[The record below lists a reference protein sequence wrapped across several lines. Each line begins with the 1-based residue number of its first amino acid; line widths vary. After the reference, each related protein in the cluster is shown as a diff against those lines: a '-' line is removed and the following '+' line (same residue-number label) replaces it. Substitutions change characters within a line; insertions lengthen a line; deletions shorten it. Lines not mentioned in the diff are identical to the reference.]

1 MINYIRFNNFYSF
14 LDEAEISFKVGKQP
28 AKSLYDI
35 NLKTKNN
42 ENIRLNKVIAT
53 LGANGS
59 GKTQLLKVLPFISW
73 FISQSAKVLEEDD
86 EIFFNAFQAK
96 EEKANTNFEIGF
108 FLEDSNGIFDEYKYK
123 LTLNRKQVY
132 FEGLYIKTSR
142 SFSYIFERNLEKGTY
157 KQRNFLK
164 NRDASEIR
172 PNVSAISYGNMRQHP
187 VAMKIANF
195 FRNFKFNVHSQGR
208 VSSSDLDLIKFSEII
223 YKNESLKNQVVD
235 LLCKFDTGISDIEFE
250 EITILNNNNEEKKQV
265 NMAVGVHKYKDK
277 DMKFIFLDE
286 SNGTRSALLLMGEIL
301 PVLNNGGVA
310 IIDELDNDL
319 HPHLL
324 PILLDLFKHKHSNP
338 YDAQIIFSCHTP
350 EVLNLLYKHQIYM
363 VQKNN
368 QESESWRLDQVIGL
382 RVDDNIYS
390 KYMSGALDAVPNV

>member
-1 MINYIRFNNFYSF
+1 MVDITTALKDDVGLEVMAHLSCVGETAEGLDSTLDRLRDAGIDNILALRGDPPQGQEDFVQPEGKRNEALGIIRQ
-14 LDEAEISFKVGKQP
+14 G
-28 AKSLYDI
+28 
-35 NLKTKNN
+35 
-42 ENIRLNKVIAT
+42 
-53 LGANGS
+53 
-59 GKTQLLKVLPFISW
+59 
-73 FISQSAKVLEEDD
+73 
-86 EIFFNAFQAK
+86 
-96 EEKANTNFEIGF
+96 
-108 FLEDSNGIFDEYKYK
+108 LEDVSVSRTSITWGVPVPWEWTYFPDKIPAFSDDLVALVCRLAGTEGILGNCHASGTTIIAQLGDEH
-123 LTLNRKQVY
+123 
-132 FEGLYIKTSR
+132 IKTGKPIFYTSADSVFQIACHEG
-142 SFSYIFERNLEKGTY
+142 SFGLDNLY
-157 KQRNFLK
+157 KFPE
-164 NRDASEIR
+164 D
-172 PNVSAISYGNMRQHP
+172 
-187 VAMKIANF
+187 
-195 FRNFKFNVHSQGR
+195 FKFNVHSQGR

>member
-86 EIFFNAFQAK
+86 EIFFNAFQAE

-164 NRDASEIR
+164 NKDASEIR

>member
-86 EIFFNAFQAK
+86 EIFFNAFQAE

-164 NRDASEIR
+164 NKDASEIR

-235 LLCKFDTGISDIEFE
+235 LLCKVDTGISDIEFE